1 MEYINLY
8 VSTSSHIILLVNVIL
23 CWIGGPSFKRE
34 FRFLR
39 YYLLWGLLIQAA
51 AKVLYVQSMNNL
63 PLLHLY
69 TLVEFIL
76 LSLFYGDM
84 LQLDRKSKRNLQ
96 YFMLV
101 ISLLIILNSIFLQ
114 PLTRFNSNV
123 KTLTQILYIGYAV
136 YYFFRAQS
144 SEEHAFPLIF
154 NLFNSGILVYY
165 AASLFIFMFS
175 NVFLDLQGRHQFF
188 WILNSGLYL
197 VFQLLI
203 LYGLWKILFRKVTFT

>member
-8 VSTSSHIILLVNVIL
+8 VSTSSHVILLVNVIL
-23 CWIGGPSFKRE
+23 CWIGGRSFKRE

-39 YYLLWGLLIQAA
+39 YYLLWALLIQIA
-51 AKVLYVQSMNNL
+51 AKVLYLQSMNNL

-69 TLVEFIL
+69 TLLEFIL
-76 LSLFYGDM
+76 LSLFYADI
-84 LQLDRKSKRNLQ
+84 LQLERSGRRSFQ
-96 YFMLV
+96 YFVLG
-101 ISLLIILNSIFLQ
+101 ISFLIILNSIFLQ

-136 YYFFRAQS
+136 YYFFRVQS
-144 SEEHAFPLIF
+144 NEENGFSPIF

-175 NVFLDLQGRHQFF
+175 NVFLDLQGRRQFF
-188 WILNSGLYL
+188 WVLNSGLYL

-203 LYGLWKILFRKVTFT
+203 LYGLWKILFQKVTFT